1 MIIFGDSG
9 LSAREGRAGVLAP
22 AALHAGERVQVV
34 LPGQVRRPDRGRS
47 VSEFSRSSGASAP
60 VGSLRR
66 KKRLTGPVNMW
77 RYFECGT

>member
-9 LSAREGRAGVLAP
+9 LPLAKAGQASWHRPHSMQANASRESFQERSVARP
-22 AALHAGERVQVV
+22 
-34 LPGQVRRPDRGRS
+34 RPK

-60 VGSLRR
+60 LGAFRR
-66 KKRLTGPVNMW
+66 KKRLTGPVNIW